1 MIASGKPYVS
11 INADHSDPGRILKYA
26 PKPYLF
32 VHKHMDYEQICIKKK
47 KNQNMLHKVRN
58 FNAIQVPN
66 RGQRTHDKSES
77 PPPRPITPNET
88 CIHHT
93 TIN

>member
-32 VHKHMDYEQICIKKK
+32 VHKHMNYEQICIKKK
-47 KNQNMLHKVRN
+47 KIKICFTKLETLMLSKY
-58 FNAIQVPN
+58 Q
-66 RGQRTHDKSES
+66 TEDKELTT
-77 PPPRPITPNET
+77 RVKA
-88 CIHHT
+88 HHPDQ
-93 TIN
+93 